1 MSFAE
6 IVAVVVGGVVI
17 AAALCWCAVMVGLRL
32 ERRRKARAA
41 GREKSVKRAD
51 VP

>member
-17 AAALCWCAVMVGLRL
+17 AAALCWCAVMIGVHL
-32 ERRRKARAA
+32 ERRRVWPRGAR
-41 GREKSVKRAD
+41 RT
-51 VP
+51 